1 MKSQSYSQASK
12 QIISL
17 LTCDIMPPRSRS
29 ALQEDPQSPFTE
41 ILVRAPE
48 KPEIRLPSPL
58 CPDLSEIRGSAECH
72 QRVHMESQRLS
83 SAVGGASYFRHC
95 LPGTLRATSGP
106 AQSEWSVSMQEDLGA
121 VDHLPQGFRIKH
133 LEGKETDRMS
143 RCLQD
148 GGVWETAA
156 RGNK

>member
-95 LPGTLRATSGP
+95 LP
-106 AQSEWSVSMQEDLGA
+106 
-121 VDHLPQGFRIKH
+121 IKH